1 MRRWFKIAAGVLL
14 LVLVIAVLSILV
26 FLESPRL
33 DRLAQ
38 TEIEKYLENRFFMR
52 VEIGEVDVRPL
63 RTEFE
68 LRGFRIFSLSEPARP
83 AISID
88 RIVLDFRI
96 TRLFQPAASM
106 DSLLLVR
113 PRIVI
118 IEEANT
124 RLNFSN
130 MFAERR
136 KRAPGKPFSITR
148 LAIKRL
154 YIRDGLILFHDRP
167 IHVETKDG
175 GLAGEWR
182 FDETG
187 QKKYVGNLQLE
198 HLTVAVNEFRLSET
212 TGQVD
217 YVLLDDQLDLPRVV
231 VRGREATARVSG
243 RFSTLRGRTFRFDT
257 DIDANVPLIRNPDFG
272 RFMKEGQFRM
282 QGVFRGD
289 RSGFSW
295 SGTANSGFM
304 DFAGFPFYRV
314 QSSVVLTRDGVTV
327 NRLQA
332 NLHGGTVNANGVL
345 RWDRDKQSR
354 FDVDGSGIRIYPLLT
369 QLDVPQV
376 KARGLGHFSGVFSW
390 PGLDVRDLVGQ
401 GRGFY
406 RGEFAGLSDTEAP
419 GAQVVTATQSTAAE
433 STTAETAVAFYG
445 NSRVTLR
452 NETFHF
458 SDGVISLPKSEVG
471 YSGDVTLAGRYK
483 LDFDVKSSEG
493 NELLSIAQS
502 MGLAPEPTLREYK
515 VDVPGAVAIQARLSG
530 EGNQPEVSGQVD
542 AAQVHMF
549 DRLMGK
555 LRSGVRVNRAVL
567 ELTDAQLTGPDYSAA
582 ATGQLRLQDTSEV
595 LNAAQIRVENIP
607 IERFLPILRPDLD
620 LSGRVFGQVAFEEKS
635 RGQYAGGGEVRVSSA
650 AGYEEKVEDVT
661 AEVSFEGRNVALRNI
676 RGSFAGGQI
685 AGELAL
691 NLQTKV
697 LAGDLSGRN
706 LQIRQIS
713 AVQKRKEVSGLLNFS
728 IKGSGTRENPSFD
741 VNVSSPA
748 VAITNQYS
756 LERVELTAQVR
767 GDRADF
773 KLQNWFRGKPF
784 HFQGEMSLKKPYLV
798 DATVQLEQVPVEP
811 YLALLGQDLP
821 KLIGTIDGHARIQG
835 PLEDPGSMVGQAT
848 LARVSV
854 TVEKYSVENAQPV
867 NLSYTAGLLRIP
879 RVTFRGPQ
887 TELQVE
893 GSVNVREP
901 RNLNLK
907 IDGNV
912 NLLLLSGFMSEGSSS
927 GQVQLNTIVAGT
939 LSHPRVVGTASL
951 RDGLLTHPS
960 LPTGIF
966 DAEGSF
972 KFTANQV
979 SIDEFAARTAYG
991 RVQAEGG
998 VFLEGF
1004 RPTRWQVNISGEG
1017 LRLEYPTDVDSV
1029 VDLDLDAVKSQ
1040 TSQLLSGVVF
1050 IRSAEYTRTISI
1062 AELILAF
1069 TGSGPE
1075 DVQGNRGGG
1084 QTLLNIDVEAYQSIR
1099 ITNNLADVTASGDFT
1114 LRGTLDD
1121 PVILGTIT
1129 VDEGVLHL
1137 ENNDYEVTRG
1147 TVTFNNPRRTRPVF
1161 AFEAETDI
1169 QDYTISVGLRGP
1181 LEQLKMSFR
1190 SDPPLPTA
1198 SIVTLIAVG
1207 QTQQELGIAPTSQS
1221 QVGDL
1226 AVQGAVTLLSKSLG
1240 EQVEARA
1247 SRLFGFDRLSID
1259 PFLSQTGRDPSA
1271 RITLGKQ
1278 LHKGLT
1284 VTYSTDLG
1292 NPQLGQIVTLEYK
1305 LTDWLTAIGT
1315 REQDGSLAV
1324 DFKFR
1329 KRF

>member
-14 LVLVIAVLSILV
+14 LVLVIAVLGVLV

-33 DRLAQ
+33 DKLAQ
-38 TEIEKYLENRFFMR
+38 TEIKKYLENRFFMR
-52 VEIGEVDVRPL
+52 VEIGDVDVRPL

-68 LRGFRIFSLSEPARP
+68 LRNFRLFSLNEPARP

-96 TRLFQPAASM
+96 TRVFKPGASM

-118 IEEANT
+118 VEEANT

-167 IHVETKDG
+167 IHVETSDG
-175 GLAGEWR
+175 GLSGEWR

-187 QKKYVGNLQLE
+187 QRKYVGNLDLQ
-198 HLTVAVNEFRLSET
+198 HLTVAVNEFQLSDT

-217 YVLLDDQLDLPRVV
+217 FKLLDDQLDLPRVV
-231 VRGREATARVSG
+231 IRGREATAHVSG
-243 RFSTLRGRTFRFDT
+243 QFSTLRGRTFRFDT
-257 DIDANVPLIRNPDFG
+257 DIDANVPLIRHPDFG
-272 RFMKEGQFRM
+272 RFMHEGQFHM
-282 QGVFRGD
+282 LGVFRGD

-295 SGTANSGFM
+295 TGTANTAFM

-314 QSSVVLTRDGVTV
+314 QSSVVLTRDGVQV

-332 NLHGGTVNANGVL
+332 NLHGGTVNAHGVL
-345 RWDRDKQSR
+345 RWDQRSR

-376 KARGLGHFSGVFSW
+376 KVRGLGHFSGVFSW
-390 PGLDVRDLVGQ
+390 PGLEVRDLVGQ
-401 GRGFY
+401 GRGYY
-406 RGEFAGLSDTEAP
+406 RGEFAGLSNTETPETPVAS
-419 GAQVVTATQSTAAE
+419 AVQSAAE
-433 STTAETAVAFYG
+433 SPTAIEAAIPFHG

-471 YSGDVTLAGRYK
+471 YSGDVTLAGRYQ
-483 LDFDVKSSEG
+483 LDFDVKSSDG

-502 MGLAPEPTLREYK
+502 MGLAPEPTLREYR
-515 VDVPGAVAIQARLSG
+515 VDVPGPVAIQARLSG
-530 EGNQPEVSGQVD
+530 EGNQPEVSGLVD

-549 DRLMGK
+549 DRLMGR
-555 LRSGVRVNRAVL
+555 LRSGIRVNRAVL
-567 ELTDAQLTGPDYSAA
+567 ELTDAELTGPDYTAA
-582 ATGQLRLQDTSEV
+582 ATGQIRLQDTSDV
-595 LNAAQIRVENIP
+595 FNAARIRVENLP

-620 LSGRVFGQVAFEEKS
+620 LSGRLFGQVAFEEKS
-635 RGQYAGGGEVRVSSA
+635 RGLYAGGGGVRVTSA
-650 AGYEEKVEDVT
+650 SGYEEHAENVT
-661 AEVSFEGRNVALRNI
+661 ADISFEGRNVALRNV
-676 RGSFAGGQI
+676 RGSFAGGQV
-685 AGELAL
+685 GGQLAL
-691 NLQTKV
+691 NLQTKSV
-697 LAGDLSGRN
+697 TADLNGRD
-706 LQIRQIS
+706 LKIEQIR
-713 AVQKRKEVSGLLNFS
+713 AVQKRKAVSGLLNFS
-728 IKGSGTRENPSFD
+728 IRGSGTRENPSFD
-741 VNVSSPA
+741 VIVSSPA
-748 VAITNQYS
+748 VAITEQYS

-767 GDRADF
+767 GERADF

-784 HFQGEMSLKKPYLV
+784 QFQGEMSLKKPYLV
-798 DATVQLEQVPVEP
+798 DATVRLEQVPIEP
-811 YLALLGQDLP
+811 YLALLGKDLP
-821 KLIGTIDGHARIQG
+821 KLAGMIDGQARIQG
-835 PLEDPGSMVGQAT
+835 PMEDPESMVGQAT
-848 LARVSV
+848 LTKVSV
-854 TVEKYSVENAQPV
+854 TVENYSVENAQQV

-887 TELQVE
+887 TELQLE

-901 RNLNLK
+901 RNLNLRV
-907 IDGNV
+907 DGTV

-927 GQVQLNTIVAGT
+927 GQVQLNTVIAGT
-939 LSHPRVVGTASL
+939 LSRPRVVGTASL
-951 RDGLLTHPS
+951 KDGLLTHPS

-966 DAEGSF
+966 DAEGTF

-979 SIDEFAARTAYG
+979 SIDAFTARTAYG

-1050 IRSAEYTRTISI
+1050 IRSSEYTRTISI

-1069 TGSGPE
+1069 TGAGSE
-1075 DVQGNRGGG
+1075 DVHGNRGGG

-1099 ITNNLADVTASGDFT
+1099 ISNNLADVTASGDFT

-1129 VDEGVLHL
+1129 VDEGVLRL

-1147 TVTFNNPRRTRPVF
+1147 TVTFNNPRRTRPVL
-1161 AFEAETDI
+1161 AFEAETDV

-1181 LEQLKMSFR
+1181 LEQLKVSFR

-1207 QTQQELGIAPTSQS
+1207 QTQQELGIGPTSQR

-1247 SRLFGFDRLSID
+1247 SRLFGFERLSID

-1278 LHKGLT
+1278 LTKGLT

-1292 NPQLGQIVTLEYK
+1292 NAQQGQIVSLEYK